1 MISWHVHFAAHW
13 WIVLMAAI
21 AAVLASLAW
30 PFQVSLY

>member
-1 MISWHVHFAAHW
+1 MISWHVNFAAHW

-21 AAVLASLAW
+21 AALASLAW